1 LLQPY
6 LRGADSSDTTQKLV
20 ASGSD
25 DLSGALRQRLGQS
38 FSSVVP
44 VGFSIV
50 AALAIAYL
58 FFLGPL
64 DFLLVQ
70 HWLRKPL
77 FAWVSLPLIISLFTA
92 IALVI
97 ADRSKGPP
105 GVRLNCLEL
114 DDFDTIGGHAR
125 GTLWTTLYSPEAAE
139 LNIAVRPR
147 AAEIPSTDAN
157 TKMLFSWWGLPG
169 IGIGGMQSATSDL
182 GLIRNGYEYGPEM
195 SSLIK
200 VPVLASGSKSLLAR
214 WARSAPPKM
223 GAHLSDVDGL
233 ITGTITNDTGTN
245 LRNARL
251 LYGSWAY
258 RLGTLSPGER
268 VEVSDQLNPR
278 RVKTIVAHEALGD
291 SGSAGA
297 PMVSRVFSAEQASP
311 TQILNLM
318 MFYEA
323 AGGTGFGHLPNR
335 YQAYCDLSRQLD
347 LGRAILVAENVEGLV
362 RLVDSGTDK
371 QIGTDDLNTSAVI
384 QRFILPVEKPSTP

>member
-1 LLQPY
+1 
-6 LRGADSSDTTQKLV
+6 
-20 ASGSD
+20 
-25 DLSGALRQRLGQS
+25 
-38 FSSVVP
+38 VP

-64 DFLLVQ
+64 DFLLIQ

-77 FAWVSLPLIISLFTA
+77 VAWVSLPLIIALFTGA
-92 IALVI
+92 ALVI
-97 ADRSKGPP
+97 AERSKGPP
-105 GVRLNCLEL
+105 GVRLNFLEL
-114 DDFDTIGGHAR
+114 DDFDTIGGQVR
-125 GTLWTTLYSPEAAE
+125 GTLWTTLYSPEATE
-139 LNIAVRPR
+139 LNIAVQPR
-147 AAEIPSTDAN
+147 NAAASPADSTA
-157 TKMLFSWWGLPG
+157 KMLFSWWGLPG

-182 GLIRNGYEYGPEM
+182 GLIRNGYKYGPEM
-195 SSLIK
+195 SSLVG
-200 VPVLASGSKSLLAR
+200 VPVLTSGAKSLLAR
-214 WARSAPPKM
+214 WSRTATPTI

-233 ITGTITNDTGTN
+233 IAGTLTNDTGEK

-258 RLGTLSPGER
+258 RLGTLNPGER

-278 RVKTIVAHEALGD
+278 RVKTIVTHEALGD
-291 SGSAGA
+291 SGSAST
-297 PMVSRVFSAEQASP
+297 PIESRVFSAEQASP

-335 YQAYCDLSRQLD
+335 YQSYCDLSRQLE
-347 LGRAILVAENVEGLV
+347 LGRAILVAENSEGQV
-362 RLVDSGTDK
+362 RLVESGSDK
-371 QIGTDDLNTSAVI
+371 QIGSDDLNTSAVI